1 MVVITA
7 VGAPGENCGGGGGN
21 CGVMFI
27 GLEP

>member
-1 MVVITA
+1 MVVVTA
-7 VGAPGENCGGGGGN
+7 VGAPGENGGGGGGN

>member
-7 VGAPGENCGGGGGN
+7 VGAPGRNGGGGGGN